1 MMKRF
6 LALGMSVILMLS
18 CAACGGAA
26 QSKSEAAY
34 DMAYAGGGNNY
45 SMAYEEAGEAE
56 VMVAETNAQMTED
69 TAAAQDGRKLIKE
82 VDMSIETKHFDDF
95 IETLEAEV
103 LDMGGYLENSN
114 IGGVSYNS
122 SGSNRSA
129 WFTARIPVDQL
140 EAFVTKIGENGNV
153 TNISR
158 NVRDVTLEYV
168 DVEGRIESL
177 EAELARL
184 NELLGQATSLEDILA
199 IEAQISDVRYELESY
214 QSQMNTYNNLID
226 YSTVYINVLEV
237 AVISA
242 NRNESIWDQIRS
254 GFEDSMYGVV
264 EMLRGIFVTV
274 ITSIPYIVVFGVI
287 LVILVKLIR
296 RRRKKKEVLRNIAM
310 ECQLEEEETSE
321 DSLKF

>member
-1 MMKRF
+1 MKQF
-6 LALGMSVILMLS
+6 LAVSMSLILMLF
-18 CAACGGAA
+18 CAACGGAE
-26 QSKSEAAY
+26 SMKSEVAY

-45 SMAYEEAGEAE
+45 SMVYEEAGEAE
-56 VMVAETNAQMTED
+56 GMAAETSAGMTQN
-69 TAAAQDGRKLIKE
+69 TAAVQDGRKLIKE

-95 IETLEAEV
+95 IGILETEV
-103 LDMGGYLENSN
+103 TEMGGYLENSN
-114 IGGVSYNS
+114 IGGVSYNA

-140 EAFVTKIGENGNV
+140 ETFVTKIGENGNV

-168 DVEGRIESL
+168 DVEGRITTL
-177 EAELARL
+177 QAELARL

-254 GFEDSMYGVV
+254 GFEDSLHGVV
-264 EMLRGIFVTV
+264 HMIRDIFVTV
-274 ITSIPYIVVFGVI
+274 ITSIPYIVVFGAI
-287 LVILVKLIR
+287 LVILIKLIR
-296 RRRKKKEVLRNIAM
+296 RRRKKKGMFKNIAM
-310 ECQLEEEETSE
+310 ECEPESEETTTE
-321 DSLKF
+321 